1 MINEDKD
8 KEFEDLIIY
17 ASEETDQEKETQEQP
32 PKKEK
37 KKVVPTGKDSVMSD

>member
-1 MINEDKD
+1 MCK
-8 KEFEDLIIY
+8 
-17 ASEETDQEKETQEQP
+17 ASEHIPEWIKRPKTTEKETQEQP